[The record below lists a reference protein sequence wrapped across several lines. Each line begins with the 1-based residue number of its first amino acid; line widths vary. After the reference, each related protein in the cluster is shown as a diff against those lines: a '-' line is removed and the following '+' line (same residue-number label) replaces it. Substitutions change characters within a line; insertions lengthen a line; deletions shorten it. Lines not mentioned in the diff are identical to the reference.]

1 MVGRGKALAKAVLA
15 AAGRIPPAS
24 CAAARR
30 PCTYHSPAI
39 RERADR
45 PVANGDS
52 IATRIVPMRRRG
64 RPHAIECGARVLAM
78 RSLRERVASAMAI
91 SKGLRIG
98 RVRSRTL
105 RFATLNKSFAARTI
119 YSARRALHDTPPASK
134 PRIGLQSFGQLT
146 AKASSGAR
154 WGPRGLASWDGRT
167 LIRASVQRRPP
178 RDPKGPRQSPCRHRG
193 PAWRRCSRCR
203 RPPRARATQRPSSI
217 PEFRRGRTH

>member
-105 RFATLNKSFAARTI
+105 RFATLKKSFAARTI
-119 YSARRALHDTPPASK
+119 YFSTPCSARHTASEHAPHRPAVLRSADSEGK
-134 PRIGLQSFGQLT
+134 LWGKVGPTRPGLVAWPDPHQSLSSATT
-146 AKASSGAR
+146 AS
-154 WGPRGLASWDGRT
+154 
-167 LIRASVQRRPP
+167 
-178 RDPKGPRQSPCRHRG
+178 
-193 PAWRRCSRCR
+193 
-203 RPPRARATQRPSSI
+203 
-217 PEFRRGRTH
+217 